1 MRSKKNKL
9 LIFISVFYCLLLCLS
24 TPSSGENTQPAVY
37 SIKLDDTVTEGTAR
51 HIKRG
56 LQLAERDQ
64 ADAVL
69 ILLNTPGGLVSA
81 TLDILQAMSA
91 SNVPI
96 ITYVN
101 PQGAI
106 AASAGAFILINGH
119 IAAMSPAT
127 TCGAAMPVTMASPG
141 ESPQTADQ
149 KTINFLAGHMKSIAA
164 ERGRPGDLA
173 VKFVTENLTL
183 NNSEALDTGMV
194 DMNAA
199 DTAELLQKIDGLTV
213 KTNAGDR
220 RLATA
225 EARITELPL
234 NVNEQLIHLV
244 SNPTF
249 AMMLLMIGIYGLII
263 GFYSPG
269 FLLPE
274 IAGSI
279 SLLLGLAGMGLFSGN
294 LAALFL
300 ILLGAGL
307 LVAEFVTP
315 AYGVLGVGGL
325 VSIVLGILFFPVEP
339 LMPPGWFSAFKILA
353 LGVGVIGAL
362 LMSIIVMGVSR
373 IRRHKPVHGESEFQN
388 KTAYTV
394 TELDPGGM
402 VRIRGEIWQA
412 VVKNG
417 HTIREGEKVNVLERQ
432 GMTLF
437 VTPAVNNDDT
447 DQADQKERD

>member
-1 MRSKKNKL
+1 MKLKKYKL
-9 LIFISVFYCLLLCLS
+9 LIFISIFSCLLLCF
-24 TPSSGENTQPAVY
+24 TAPSPGENAQPAVY
-37 SIKLDDTVTEGTAR
+37 SIKVHDTVTEGTAR
-51 HIKRG
+51 HIQRG
-56 LQLAERDQ
+56 LYLAERDQ

-81 TLDILQAMSA
+81 TLDIIQAMSS

-106 AASAGAFILINGH
+106 AASAGTFILINGH

-149 KTINFLAGHMKSIAA
+149 KTINFLAGHMKSIAG
-164 ERGRPGDLA
+164 ERGRPADLA
-173 VKFVTENLTL
+173 EKFVTENLTL

-199 DTAELLQKIDGLTV
+199 DTAELLQKIDGMTV
-213 KTNAGDR
+213 KTIAGDR

-249 AMMLLMIGIYGLII
+249 AMILLMLGIYGLVI

-279 SLLLGLAGMGLFSGN
+279 SFLLGLAGMGLFSGN
-294 LAALFL
+294 LAAVFL

-315 AYGVLGVGGL
+315 TYGVLGVGGL

-339 LMPPGWFSAFKILA
+339 LMPTGWFSAFKLLV
-353 LGVGVIGAL
+353 LGVGVVGAL

-373 IRRHKPVHGESEFQN
+373 IRRYKPVHGEAEFQN
-388 KTAYTV
+388 KSAYAV
-394 TELDPGGM
+394 TELAPGGM
-402 VRIRGEIWQA
+402 IRIKGEIWQA
-412 VVKNG
+412 VSKNG
-417 HTIREGEKVNVLERQ
+417 HTIREGERVTVLGRQ

-437 VTPAVNNDDT
+437 VGSAVNNDDT
-447 DQADQKERD
+447 DTAKEEN